1 MGDNNK
7 NVAETPTEI
16 MIRQWREYL
25 LHQRQLYI
33 MGIGKI
39 EDTLGMER
47 SIVPRH
53 KRKKAEQATGDEV
66 V

>member
-7 NVAETPTEI
+7 NAETPNEI

-25 LHQRQLYI
+25 LLQRQTYI
-33 MGIGKI
+33 MSIGKI
-39 EDTLGMER
+39 EDILGMER